1 MPLTAG
7 GGAGNRKFPIVVGTK
22 LLYFIGALIPQNTRS
37 QAVARIADRT
47 ASQHI
52 LGSGDVIG
60 HVTIDNQI
68 TNMPFPIGSPL
79 EPNLLSLTVS
89 EIFNVKCNAMVDM
102 TLIRP
107 LHKGQGH
114 SLWYQSISH
123 IRLPIGSQ

>member
-60 HVTIDNQI
+60 HVTILI

-79 EPNLLSLTVS
+79 ERNLYL
-89 EIFNVKCNAMVDM
+89 
-102 TLIRP
+102 
-107 LHKGQGH
+107 
-114 SLWYQSISH
+114 
-123 IRLPIGSQ
+123 